1 MAQSQTVHYRIKT
14 QNTKTKQNKTNKI
27 KTKQKTKSKLTNIPL
42 PKNPPNPMTSTK
54 RWLNTILAKYQ
65 ERFEY
70 QEHKIEDTARVQSE
84 VVNQRNAHNTM
95 VKRKRTNNDLQ
106 NNSQKTKD

>member
-1 MAQSQTVHYRIKT
+1 MAQSQTVHYRIKK
-14 QNTKTKQNKTNKI
+14 QKQKQNKTNKI
-27 KTKQKTKSKLTNIPL
+27 KTKQKNKIKTNKHP
-42 PKNPPNPMTSTK
+42 PPKKNPPNPMTSTK